1 MPQPIISTQPVY
13 LQTLHPFELQI
24 EHDQLKADF
33 EALKKKMEA
42 MEAVEAKKSPV
53 KSVID
58 DSDDE
63 VEEMEIA

>member
-1 MPQPIISTQPVY
+1 MS
-13 LQTLHPFELQI
+13 LQWEQNIFHLFKHFVLI

-42 MEAVEAKKSPV
+42 METKKSPV

-63 VEEMEIA
+63 VESDFLIKI